1 MAEKLPVILR
11 EGTLDDAKA
20 LKELYKDVAK
30 KPGGIVRTAGEIDE
44 KLIGHVL
51 ATSLERGLMIVA
63 QDAKDKTKLRGSIH
77 AYTPKPVA
85 FSHLYSSLTIVV
97 HPNFQG
103 KGVGRLIFTKF
114 LDTIKTSRKEIFRV
128 ELMVRESN
136 LKGILLYETL
146 GFIREGRMENRIR
159 SAAGGYEADI
169 AMAWFNRNFRAKN
182 D

>member
-1 MAEKLPVILR
+1 MAEKTPLIIR
-11 EGTLDDAKA
+11 EGTLDDAKG
-20 LKELYKDVAK
+20 LKDLYKDVAK
-30 KPGGIVRTAGEIDE
+30 KPGGIVRAPSEITDE
-44 KLIGHVL
+44 LIEHVIS
-51 ATSLERGLMIVA
+51 ASLKRGVIIVA
-63 QDAKDKTKLRGSIH
+63 QDPKDKSKLRGAIH
-77 AYTPKPVA
+77 AYSPTPKC

-97 HPNFQG
+97 HPGFQG
-103 KGVGRLIFTKF
+103 KGVGRMIFTKF
-114 LDTIKTSRKEIFRV
+114 LDTIKTSRREIFRV

-169 AMAWFNRNFRAKN
+169 AMAWFNRNFRAKE